1 MPNKEIFKAYIKEKI
16 PHMIFYGAG
25 ILILFTL
32 AGLYHYDNSVK
43 NMSYGLFLILF
54 FGVIYGVYD
63 FLRYRNKCL
72 KLSELVLNTDEIDT
86 HLQMPV
92 CLPEKIYQEIILAK
106 EAEKRQLVTEY
117 DIRKKD
123 MADYYTM
130 WIHQIKTPI
139 AAMHLLLEE
148 DKETQQRKREDFF
161 DGQPDQQTNHLAAE
175 ELFKIEQ
182 YAEMALHYARLE
194 SLSSDLLFKEQDIYE
209 MVKQAVKKYAVL
221 FIGSGLSFSME
232 EFSCMAVTDEKWV
245 TFVLEQILSNA
256 LKYTKAGGISIYGA
270 DESGKKKAAKADY
283 VVIEDT
289 GIGIKKEDLPRIF
302 ERGFTG
308 CNGRMDKKSTG
319 IGLYLCRQI
328 MDRLSHTIFVES
340 EEGKGTKVFLGFV
353 QKKQS

>member
-1 MPNKEIFKAYIKEKI
+1 MTNKQIIKAYVKEEI
-16 PHMIFYGAG
+16 SHVICYGAG
-25 ILILFTL
+25 ISILFIL
-32 AGLYHYDNSVK
+32 AGLYNYDNAVR
-43 NMSYGLFLILF
+43 NMSYGVFLILF
-54 FGVIYGVYD
+54 FGVIYGIYD
-63 FLRYRNKCL
+63 FLRYRNKCM
-72 KLSELVLNTDEIDT
+72 KLAELIFNTEERDL
-86 HLQMPV
+86 HLQTPV
-92 CLPEKIYQEIILAK
+92 SLPEKLYQEIILAE

-139 AAMHLLLEE
+139 AALHLLLE
-148 DKETQQRKREDFF
+148 D
-161 DGQPDQQTNHLAAE
+161 NNE

-194 SLSSDLLFKEQDIYE
+194 SLSSDLSFKEQEVYE

-221 FIGSGLSFSME
+221 FIGSGLNFSME
-232 EFSCMAVTDEKWV
+232 EFSCLAVTDEKWI

-256 LKYTKAGGISIYGA
+256 LKYTKKGGISIYGA
-270 DESGKKKAAKADY
+270 DASGKKKVENVDY

-289 GIGIKKEDLPRIF
+289 GIGIRKEDLPRIF

-308 CNGRMDKKSTG
+308 YNGRMDKKSTG

-328 MDRLSHTIFVES
+328 VDRLSHTLIVES
-340 EEGKGTKVFLGFV
+340 EEGKGTRVFLGFV
-353 QKKQS
+353 KEGQASGGGL